1 MKILIITVPEKG
13 HVNPLIGTAQELV
26 NQGAE
31 IAFFAQR
38 DITDQLQKSG
48 IECKCYTPGKNTPEF
63 KLPDE
68 FITNGEIFA
77 QKVYDKMWLRRWI
90 KTLLIDCAEG
100 QKPGI
105 ESAIKEFCPDIL
117 VCDPLS
123 YAGAIVAEEHDM
135 PWVGISNSLNPVV
148 PDEWTC
154 DLIETL
160 RIYDPD
166 RKALF
171 AKSKHDIKFKSS
183 DVISPYLNIV
193 FTSEQY
199 APRSL
204 SGNDFSH
211 YVGAPFRLDN
221 FRRGDETDFP
231 FHLINRL
238 KKVVYM
244 SLGSQLY
251 YNPILFMTAYQA
263 LDGMNV
269 QMILSV
275 NELCTDE
282 FKKNFADD
290 TIICRYVPQL
300 EILPYVDMMISH
312 GGANSVIEAQTF
324 GVPLALLP
332 ICNDQHLQAQFMRR
346 ANAGIVLDPRHPDV
360 EVWRQA
366 FKKLL
371 DKNSEYYKNA
381 QLIKED
387 LRSLGGP
394 KSAAELI
401 VNLIKNDL

>member
-1 MKILIITVPEKG
+1 MKILIVTVPEKG

-38 DITDQLQKSG
+38 DITSQLQKAG
-48 IECKCYTPGKNTPEF
+48 IFCKCYTPGKNTTEF

-68 FITNGEIFA
+68 FITSGEIFA

-100 QKPGI
+100 QKPSI
-105 ESAIKEFCPDIL
+105 ESAIDEFGPDVL

-123 YAGAIVAEEHDM
+123 YAGAIVAEELDM
-135 PWVGISNSLNPVV
+135 PWVGISNSLNPLV
-148 PDEWTC
+148 PDEWEC

-160 RIYDPD
+160 RIYDSD

-171 AKSKHDIKFKSS
+171 ARSKHDIKFKSS

-199 APRSL
+199 VPRSL
-204 SGNDFSH
+204 SNNDFSH
-211 YVGAPFRLDN
+211 YVGAPFKLGG

-231 FHLINRL
+231 FHLINRQ

-251 YNPILFMTAYQA
+251 YNPTLFLTAYQA
-263 LDGMNV
+263 LREMNV

-275 NELCTDE
+275 NELCTEE
-282 FKKNFADD
+282 FKKNFSDD

-332 ICNDQHLQAQFMRR
+332 ICNDQHLQAQFMLR
-346 ANAGIVLDPRHPDV
+346 ANAGIVLDPRTPDV
-360 EVWRQA
+360 EVWHKA
-366 FKKLL
+366 FEKLL
-371 DKNSEYYKNA
+371 DKSSEYCQKA
-381 QLIKED
+381 QLIKDD
-387 LRSLGGP
+387 LWSLGGP
-394 KSAAELI
+394 RLAAELI
-401 VNLIKNDL
+401 MNLK

>member
-38 DITDQLQKSG
+38 DISDQLINAG
-48 IECKCYTPGKNTPEF
+48 IHCKCYTPGKNAPEF
-63 KLPDE
+63 VLPDE
-68 FITNGEIFA
+68 FVTSGEVFA
-77 QKVYDKMWLRRWI
+77 QKVNDKMWLRRWI

-105 ESAIKEFCPDIL
+105 EATIDEFKPDVL

-123 YAGAIVAEEHDM
+123 YAGAIVAEERGM

-148 PDEWTC
+148 PDSWSC

-160 RIYDPD
+160 RIYDAE

-171 AKSKHDIKFKSS
+171 VNSKHDIRFKSS

-193 FTSEQY
+193 FTSEEY
-199 APRSL
+199 APRAL

-211 YVGAPFRLDN
+211 YVGAPFRMGD

-231 FHLINRL
+231 FHKINRD

-251 YNPILFMTAYQA
+251 YNPILFETAYQA
-263 LDGMNV
+263 LKCMNV
-269 QMILSV
+269 QLIFSV
-275 NELCTDE
+275 NELCTDD
-282 FKKNFADD
+282 FKSRFPADS
-290 TIICRYVPQL
+290 IICKYVPQL
-300 EILPYVDMMISH
+300 EILPYVDLMISH

-332 ICNDQHLQAQFMRR
+332 ICNDQHLQAQFMQN
-346 ANAGIVLDPRHPDV
+346 AKAGIVLDPKNPDADL
-360 EVWRQA
+360 WRKA
-366 FKKLL
+366 FAQLL
-371 DKNSEYYKNA
+371 DRDSEYYRKA
-381 QLIKED
+381 QMIKAD
-387 LRSLGGP
+387 LQRLGGP
-394 KSAAELI
+394 KKVAELI
-401 VNLIKNDL
+401 MGILERR